1 MTKKRRYL
9 TMKKIY
15 KYIVTFK
22 QEDVTVTVYIKNEKQ
37 LEEFIDDNAGKSMK
51 IRKL

>member
-1 MTKKRRYL
+1 
-9 TMKKIY
+9 MKKIY

-22 QEDVTVTVYIKNEKQ
+22 QDDVTVTVYIKNDEQ
-37 LEEFIDDNAGKSMK
+37 LEEFIDYNAGKSMR